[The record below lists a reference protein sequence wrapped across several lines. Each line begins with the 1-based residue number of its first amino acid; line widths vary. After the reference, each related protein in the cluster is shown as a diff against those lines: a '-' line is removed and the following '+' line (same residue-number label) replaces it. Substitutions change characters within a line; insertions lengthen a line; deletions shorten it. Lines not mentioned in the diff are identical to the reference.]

1 MWLCL
6 PDAFLSIVHKE
17 CADDELLVRA
27 RRRGDIERVFP
38 HAKVVVN
45 RNTDYMFRAR
55 VKRTDVADAL
65 MTQAATIDYPNFKNE
80 VADDDLHNAYS
91 AIWNVMY
98 RLQNAL
104 MGDRRERRQRPMF
117 Y

>member
-1 MWLCL
+1 MWICL

-38 HAKVVVN
+38 NAKVVMN
-45 RNTDYMFRAR
+45 PNTDYRFRAR
-55 VKRTDVADAL
+55 VKRNEVADAL

-80 VADDDLHNAYS
+80 VDDDHLYNAYT
-91 AIWNVMY
+91 AVWNVMY

-104 MGDRRERRQRPMF
+104 IGDRRQRPMF